1 MANLIRW
8 DPFRDLMDMRREWDR
23 LFDNSFLAP
32 MTTNGWHAP
41 RVDMYQT
48 DNDMVIEAAMPGIKS
63 EDVDIQVT
71 GDMVT
76 IKAERKEE
84 KERNDA
90 TYHLREQRYQ
100 SYARSL
106 MLPVPVKADKANA
119 EVKDG
124 VLHLTLPKAEE
135 AKAKT
140 ITIKAK

>member
-1 MANLIRW
+1 MADIIRW
-8 DPFRDLMDMRREWDR
+8 DPFRELLDMRRDWDR
-23 LFDNSFLAP
+23 VFDNSFFRPL
-32 MTTNGWHAP
+32 TTNGWHAP

-48 DNDMVIEAAMPGIKS
+48 NDDVVVEAAMPGIKA

-71 GDMVT
+71 GDMLT

-84 KERNDA
+84 QERKDA
-90 TYHLREQRYQ
+90 TYHMREQRYHA
-100 SYARSL
+100 YARSL
-106 MLPVPVKADKANA
+106 MLPTAVKADKAVA

-140 ITIKAK
+140 ITVKAK